1 MVCKLEKCC
10 RYLILDKVIFFQY
23 LSYSL
28 KSFFFYAVNVPCL
41 PTSPTSLSIINC
53 EVVNVPS
60 NKSYFWELDKRM
72 PSLEKLDLSY
82 NNWLTNHSL
91 YSLCKFKKLKEIS
104 FRGCMRIGDTACYTM
119 IATNFGFKNVQKL
132 DLRDTSVGDHELSCF
147 TKLPK
152 VKC

>member
-1 MVCKLEKCC
+1 M
-10 RYLILDKVIFFQY
+10 
-23 LSYSL
+23 
-28 KSFFFYAVNVPCL
+28 
-41 PTSPTSLSIINC
+41 
-53 EVVNVPS
+53 PS

-72 PSLEKLDLSY
+72 PSLKKLDLSY

-91 YSLCKFKKLKEIS
+91 YSLCKFKELKEIS

-119 IATNFGFKNVQKL
+119 IATNFGFKAVQKL

-152 VKC
+152 VSCNAYF